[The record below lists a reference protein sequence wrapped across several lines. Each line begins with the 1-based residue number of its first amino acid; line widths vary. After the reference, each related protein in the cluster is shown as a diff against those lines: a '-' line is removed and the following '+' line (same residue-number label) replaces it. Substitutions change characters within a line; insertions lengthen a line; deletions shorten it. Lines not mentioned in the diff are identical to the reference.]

1 VPAEA
6 EAPREA
12 EKARPNRRGMGVR
25 LFEAMLTVLQTGIV
39 GVLVGVVYG
48 GIAAYYAGA
57 EVPLE
62 AAIGGAK
69 GGMAG
74 LALGVLI
81 AAAFFHRSAYPREE

>member
-1 VPAEA
+1 VA
-6 EAPREA
+6 EAPSA

-25 LFEAMLTVLQTGIV
+25 LFEAALAVMQTGIV
-39 GVLVGVVYG
+39 GVLLGVGGG
-48 GIAAYYAGA
+48 GIWAYFAGE

-74 LALGVLI
+74 LVLGVLI
-81 AAAFFHRSAYPREE
+81 AAAFFHRSAYPREG